1 MTRTLADLLDAGH
14 RLGVTCSACHR
25 FRYLRE
31 ARLDETLS
39 LTALSAGLR
48 CAACGSEDIS
58 LTEVTRDPVS
68 GKWPAERS

>member
-14 RLGVTCSACHR
+14 RLGVTCAACHR
-25 FRYLRE
+25 FRYMRE
-31 ARLDETLS
+31 TRLDETRP

-48 CAACGSEDIS
+48 CAACGSEDVR
-58 LTEVTRDPVS
+58 LTEVTRDPMN

>member
-14 RLGVTCSACHR
+14 RLGVTCAACHR

-31 ARLDETLS
+31 TRLDETLTLS
-39 LTALSAGLR
+39 ALSAGLR
-48 CAACGSEDIS
+48 CATCGSNEIT
-58 LTEVTRDPVS
+58 LTEVARDPAN